1 MFIIFQQFRE
11 NSQSL
16 SLQILLLPNFP
27 LSPSETQIK
36 HLLVLGILTS
46 MSLYLFHIFHL
57 FFSLYSGN
65 FSWIYLQVHWF
76 FPELCLTWTMSNSYY
91 VKFWFFIFNY
101 CIFFSRIFTW
111 LFFQVCV
118 VILTASYF
126 YSSVLFTS

>member
-1 MFIIFQQFRE
+1 MFIIFQQFWE
-11 NSQSL
+11 NSQLL

-76 FPELCLTWTMSNSYY
+76 FPELCLTLIMSNFDFLFSII
-91 VKFWFFIFNY
+91 VFSFLEFLLDSFFKSVWSFLQSLIF
-101 CIFFSRIFTW
+101 I
-111 LFFQVCV
+111 QVSFLLLKAC
-118 VILTASYF
+118 
-126 YSSVLFTS
+126 